1 MFNVLIVEDEKNIR
15 KLIEIKLKN
24 EGFNTFLA
32 ENGLVGLD
40 VIASNHID
48 IMLVDAM
55 MPKMDG
61 YEFVKTARDGGF
73 NIPAIMVTAR
83 ASIEDKE
90 KAYALGIDD
99 YMVKSNIDFKELVLR
114 IKAVMRRAKIVS
126 EKKIVVGNIV
136 LDYET
141 LTVSNGELS
150 VGFTKKEFGIL
161 YKLMSYPER
170 SFSKRALFEEFW
182 SLESETE
189 EDAVKVY
196 INRIR
201 SKIADFKNIDIE
213 TVRGIGY
220 RGVRSENNA

>member
-1 MFNVLIVEDEKNIR
+1 M
-15 KLIEIKLKN
+15 
-24 EGFNTFLA
+24 
-32 ENGLVGLD
+32 
-40 VIASNHID
+40 
-48 IMLVDAM
+48 
-55 MPKMDG
+55 
-61 YEFVKTARDGGF
+61 
-73 NIPAIMVTAR
+73 
-83 ASIEDKE
+83 
-90 KAYALGIDD
+90 
-99 YMVKSNIDFKELVLR
+99 
-114 IKAVMRRAKIVS
+114 
-126 EKKIVVGNIV
+126 
-136 LDYET
+136 
-141 LTVSNGELS
+141 
-150 VGFTKKEFGIL
+150 